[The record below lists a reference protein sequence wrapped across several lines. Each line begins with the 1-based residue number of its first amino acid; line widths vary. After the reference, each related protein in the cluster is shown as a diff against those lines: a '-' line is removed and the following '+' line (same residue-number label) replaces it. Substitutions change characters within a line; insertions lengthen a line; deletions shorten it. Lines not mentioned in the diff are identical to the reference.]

1 MSQRAKD
8 HADSDEISIEQ
19 AKGELYQTLRHK
31 TDRDDAI
38 SSSALA
44 GQVGLKATTVRDL
57 IPAIRREYSLPVV
70 SCSKGYYVIQDT
82 TALERELDRIQDEI
96 ETRED
101 TKQELTK
108 AFNRHTHE

>member
-8 HADSDEISIEQ
+8 HADSDEISIEA

-31 TDRDDAI
+31 TNRDDAV

-44 GQVGLKATTVRDL
+44 GMVGLKATTVRDL
-57 IPAIRREYSLPVV
+57 IPEIRREYTIPIVA
-70 SCSKGYYVIQDT
+70 CSKGYYVIQDT
-82 TALERELDRIQDEI
+82 NDLERELDRIQDEI
-96 ETRED
+96 ETRKD
-101 TKQELTK
+101 TRKELAK